1 MSDSS
6 FRVGIIGCG
15 RISGVHA
22 QALLSQKKASLAAL
36 CDIRP
41 EASAALA
48 ATCGN
53 PPCYTDFAEMI
64 RAERLDAVHLCL
76 PHYLHSPVAVAAM
89 ELGCHVL
96 TEKPL
101 AVSLEQGRQMVEAS
115 ERTGR
120 RLGVIFQNRYNAGS
134 RLLKSALDSGRL
146 GRPLAAKCTV
156 TWFRDDEYYTESD
169 WKGTW
174 DKEGGGVLVN
184 QAIHT
189 LDLMCWLLGYGIQGV
204 DCSLANRLHQKC
216 METEDCA
223 EGLIRFRDGV
233 NASFW
238 CTICYGRDAETEVE
252 IVCEKGV
259 ASLKASEGF
268 IRYADGTVET
278 SERPAVEGSVAA
290 PAYWGTSHRQEI
302 TDFYERLAAGQEP
315 PITGREIL
323 STTHRMLMAL
333 YESGRNR
340 RPVVF
345 EEERK

>member
-1 MSDSS
+1 MSDTV
-6 FRVGIIGCG
+6 FRVGLVGCG

-22 QALLSQKKASLAAL
+22 QALMNQKRARLVAL

-48 ATCGN
+48 ATCGGL
-53 PPCYTDFAEMI
+53 PCYADFAEMI
-64 RAERLDAVHLCL
+64 RAERLDAVHICL
-76 PHYLHSPVAVAAM
+76 PHYLHAPVAVAAM
-89 ELGCHVL
+89 EQGCHVL

-101 AVSLEQGRQMVEAS
+101 AISLEQGRQMVEAS

-120 RLGVIFQNRYNAGS
+120 RLGVIFQNRYNPGS
-134 RLLKSALDSGRL
+134 RLLKEALDSGRL
-146 GRPLAAKCTV
+146 GKALAAKCTV
-156 TWFRDDEYYTESD
+156 TWCRDDAYYTESD

-189 LDLMCWLLGYGIQGV
+189 LDLMCWLLGYGIQRI
-204 DCSLANRLHQKC
+204 DCSISNRLHQKC

-223 EGLIRFRDGV
+223 EGLIGFRNGV

-252 IVCEKGV
+252 LVCEKGV
-259 ASLKASEGF
+259 ASLRASDGF
-268 IRYADGTVET
+268 IRYGDGTTET
-278 SERPAVEGSVAA
+278 SETPAADGGVAA
-290 PAYWGTSHRQEI
+290 PAYWGTSHQLEI

-315 PITGREIL
+315 PITAREIL
-323 STTHRMLMAL
+323 ATAHRMLMGL

-340 RPVVF
+340 RTVLF
-345 EEERK
+345 EEEKK